1 MCPPICLLLIHVSSQ
16 PAGWGSKLGKIFENS
31 QIIFGNEDTCFKT
44 NLHYL
49 LREDLP
55 ALGWLDVE
63 SAADLE
69 EVQTVS
75 ERDWSD
81 KRYIAM
87 VMCG

>member
-31 QIIFGNEDTCFKT
+31 QIIFENEDTCLKA
-44 NLHYL
+44 NLHV
-49 LREDLP
+49 REDLP

-75 ERDWSD
+75 ERD
-81 KRYIAM
+81 
-87 VMCG
+87 

>member
-1 MCPPICLLLIHVSSQ
+1 MSTHLPLADTRLQ
-16 PAGWGSKLGKIFENS
+16 PASPDEARSREKIFENS
-31 QIIFGNEDTCFKT
+31 QIIFENEDTCLKA
-44 NLHYL
+44 NLHV
-49 LREDLP
+49 REDLP

>member
-16 PAGWGSKLGKIFENS
+16 PAGWGSELGKIFENS
-31 QIIFGNEDTCFKT
+31 QIIFENEDTCLKA
-44 NLHYL
+44 NLHV
-49 LREDLP
+49 REDLP